1 MAAFS
6 AIRSNKIF
14 KAFYERLIEKG
25 KKIQSRSRGDN
36 EKNDYR
42 FERYDQNKYSMEGT
56 TGFSRNFLNKKCG
69 FTPKKI

>member
-25 KKIQSRSRGDN
+25 KKFKVALVATMR
-36 EKNDYR
+36 K
-42 FERYDQNKYSMEGT
+42 MMT
-56 TGFSRNFLNKKCG
+56 VLNVMIKTN
-69 FTPKKI
+69 TPWKEQRVPSEIF